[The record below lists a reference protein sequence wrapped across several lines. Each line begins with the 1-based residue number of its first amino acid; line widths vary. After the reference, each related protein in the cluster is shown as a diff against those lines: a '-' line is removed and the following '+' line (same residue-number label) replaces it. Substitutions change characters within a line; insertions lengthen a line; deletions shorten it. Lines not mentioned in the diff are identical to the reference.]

1 MHCCAVNFESQF
13 LFVVDNSFCALLRD
27 QCYLPLLLP
36 RYFDDAPEKFE
47 LSMAIPVSIYR
58 YETGFDLVELQKSVH
73 FFNGKPHP

>member
-1 MHCCAVNFESQF
+1 MTNIFFS
-13 LFVVDNSFCALLRD
+13 
-27 QCYLPLLLP
+27 LLLS

-73 FFNGKPHP
+73 FFNGKQHP